1 MWLVCSSLQGCF
13 ILPSVGQLVCSLICL
28 HPSRLPQNVVSDP
41 KSPSTSSLVP
51 QSNMTQTLNFQIP
64 MKENLTGAAW
74 LSCAPVTYPA
84 ADRWEGCMVCRAAPC
99 RWRAM
104 VSRSFKEGMWE
115 GRKWQ
120 AFSVEPFYL
129 TWSLYFWEIEMII
142 IPTSCNYG
150 SWAMC
155 CLALMKTRTRV
166 RILLG
171 KVQRHLNA
179 AAEWIVG
186 PMLQAWIWPL
196 SSCGGLG
203 GSWGGWMFD
212 FSSFKW

>member
-1 MWLVCSSLQGCF
+1 
-13 ILPSVGQLVCSLICL
+13 
-28 HPSRLPQNVVSDP
+28 
-41 KSPSTSSLVP
+41 
-51 QSNMTQTLNFQIP
+51 MTQTLNFQIP

-74 LSCAPVTYPA
+74 LSCAPATYPA

-99 RWRAM
+99 GWRAM
-104 VSRSFKEGMWE
+104 VGRSFKEGMWE

-142 IPTSCNYG
+142 IPTSCNYR

-179 AAEWIVG
+179 AGEWIVG
-186 PMLQAWIWPL
+186 PMLRARCGPSVAAEVWAVAEVAECLIFLL
-196 SSCGGLG
+196 SNDSTTVL
-203 GSWGGWMFD
+203 SLFVIPIL
-212 FSSFKW
+212 FQFKIYLFI